1 MMMIHNPMTIAI
13 GDTEE
18 MEKAIAM
25 LEEIKES
32 IINAYELKT
41 GLSMEKYRT

>member
-1 MMMIHNPMTIAI
+1 MAGGDVFMSPVSMMMIHNPMTIAI

-25 LEEIKES
+25 LEE
-32 IINAYELKT
+32 
-41 GLSMEKYRT
+41 